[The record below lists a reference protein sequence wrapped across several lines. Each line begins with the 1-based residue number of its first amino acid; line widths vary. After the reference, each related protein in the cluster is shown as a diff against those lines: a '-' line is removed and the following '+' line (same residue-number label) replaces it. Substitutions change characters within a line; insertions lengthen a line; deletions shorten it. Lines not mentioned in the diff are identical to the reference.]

1 MAIVTLTDEN
11 FVQLTQDRVAL
22 ILMTNGSDK
31 LRGDFKVEFGKAAD
45 EHKDIL
51 FGQVNPDTNA
61 SLAETFNY
69 QGKSL
74 MVGWYDGE
82 VLIRRSRPWASDLP
96 SAINS
101 VQEVAVANAP
111 AQPDESE
118 PTEKEPI
125 EEKKAMAVLDKP
137 LAVTD
142 TTFEKE
148 AIEASHD
155 MPVLVDFWAEWCGP
169 CRMVAPIL
177 EKLAGEFAGK
187 VRIVKVD
194 TDKNP
199 GLSQAFQIRSI
210 PTIAIFKEGKL
221 IFMQPGALPE
231 PAFRDLLQQA
241 IDVEIPEDEATP
253 EQ

>member
-1 MAIVTLTDEN
+1 MTVVTLNDNN
-11 FVQLTQDRVAL
+11 FAEVANNRALL
-22 ILMTNGSDK
+22 IMITNGDDK
-31 LRGDFKVEFGKAAD
+31 LRGDFKTAFTKATE
-45 EHKDIL
+45 EHGDIV
-51 FGQVNPDTNA
+51 FGQLNPTSNP
-61 SLAETFNY
+61 SLAERFNY
-69 QGKSL
+69 QNKSL
-74 MVGWYDGE
+74 LIGWYKDE
-82 VLIRRSRPWASDLP
+82 ILIRRSRPWGSDLP
-96 SAINS
+96 GAI
-101 VQEVAVANAP
+101 QTMQDAIVADAP
-111 AQPDESE
+111 EQVEESE
-118 PTEKEPI
+118 ENKTNEI
-125 EEKKAMAVLDKP
+125 EETKAMAILDKP
-137 LAVTD
+137 MEVTD

-177 EKLAGEFAGK
+177 EKLAGEFAGA

-210 PTIAIFKEGKL
+210 PTIAIFKQGKM

-231 PAFRDLLQQA
+231 PAFRDLIQQA
-241 IDVEIPEDEATP
+241 IDVELPEDEPTP